1 CREPT
6 VIVSNDNTVIVGTRR
21 GEIHCLDTQMKL
33 LCLVETREGPI
44 NYLKFDDNDFNFL
57 WVGYGSGELKRMNP
71 LESAKIESQENVE
84 DEE

>member
-1 CREPT
+1 CRQPT
-6 VIVSNDNTVIVGTRR
+6 FIISNENTVIVGTRR

-33 LCLVETREGPI
+33 LFLVETREESI
-44 NYLKFDDNDFNFL
+44 NYLKFDDNDFNFM
-57 WVGYGSGELKRMNP
+57 WVGYGSGEKRMNP